1 MILESTV
8 GRSISTPGFWIVV
21 PAAMASTDKVISA
34 LSLVRD
40 PSRADGG
47 SLLLIPPANA
57 WTGAIARGLPFLL
70 LVLCAFVAGHSLS
83 EAFSVAEVDS
93 QDNNWGAAR
102 VLLRGFDPYKL
113 YLNCGHCAKPAFHPA
128 VAPMYPASALV
139 MLWPLAALAWPAAK
153 AAWASLNILLGA
165 GLVATLCRLFL
176 PDGGWRVLAWALVAF
191 IAGTPFLNNLGNGQ
205 HAVFALAFFPA
216 AIWAERR
223 GHIKLASVL
232 LAVSWFKYSLT
243 FPLSLFFVMR
253 GRFAVLLGAA
263 AVHVFLTLFAAAW
276 TGTDPLSLLLE
287 PLRVIEGVGSVG
299 HLELFGLATRLGLT
313 SKLPPLIAAFA
324 LTAAVLAAIWRGRS
338 DDDLQLLSLLALF
351 AYAVTYHYPY
361 DLVILVVPLVYVI
374 DRARSWKDRDLLQ
387 RIWTVLLAVLLAW
400 TWYADHPIQLLKM
413 QMAHWLI
420 AVYPAYYI
428 ALAAWFYATLFVG
441 IAVLACR
448 GPVVARLPARAGS
461 VRFARFGVG

>member
-1 MILESTV
+1 MN
-8 GRSISTPGFWIVV
+8 
-21 PAAMASTDKVISA
+21 TDKIISA
-34 LSLVRD
+34 LSLARD
-40 PSRADGG
+40 PSPAGDGNLLSIRPERAW
-47 SLLLIPPANA
+47 I
-57 WTGAIARGLPFLL
+57 GAITRALPLI
-70 LVLCAFVAGHSLS
+70 VMALCALVAAHMLRD
-83 EAFSVAEVDS
+83 AFAVAEVDS
-93 QDNNWGAAR
+93 QDNNWGVAR
-102 VLLRGFDPYKL
+102 ALLQGFDPYKL
-113 YLNCGHCAKPAFHPA
+113 YLNCRYCARPAFHPA

-139 MLWPLAALAWPAAK
+139 MLSPLAALPWPAAK
-153 AAWASLNILLGA
+153 AVWASLNILLGA

-176 PDGGWRVLAWALVAF
+176 PNGGWQVFAWALIAF
-191 IAGTPFLNNLGNGQ
+191 LAGTPFLNNLGNGQ

-223 GHIKLASVL
+223 GHAKLASVL

-263 AVHVFLTLFAAAW
+263 AIHAFLTLLASAW
-276 TGTDPLSLLLE
+276 TGTDPIDLLLE

-324 LTAAVLAAIWRGRS
+324 LTAAVLAAIRRGRT
-338 DDDLQLLSLLALF
+338 DDDIQLLSLLALF

-361 DLVILVVPLVYVI
+361 DLVILVIPLVYVI
-374 DRARSWKDRDLLQ
+374 DRARSWKERDLLQ

-413 QMAHWLI
+413 QKSHWLM
-420 AVYPAYYI
+420 AVYPGYYV
-428 ALAAWFYATLFVG
+428 ALAACFYATLVAG
-441 IAVLACR
+441 IAVLASR
-448 GPVVARLPARAGS
+448 SPVAVRLPASARLMRAPRL
-461 VRFARFGVG
+461 VRFGAG